1 MNKADVTR
9 FFKNIG
15 KGVSRRS
22 PEILIGMG
30 ITGMIT
36 TTVLAVKATPK
47 ALELIEQ
54 EKRKRISEATI
65 EEAREW
71 ADAGGVKIS
80 PVDYVKLCW
89 KPYVPAAV
97 TGVFS
102 VACVVGASSKYA
114 KRNAALA
121 TAYKLS
127 TTALQDYREKVVET
141 IGEKKAKD
149 IRDKVVGDKVEKKE
163 VEVASPKSNV
173 IESMKDVIFH
183 DMAFGQTFYSDVESI
198 RKAVNDFNYEMLSS
212 QYGSLNDFYDLLG
225 IEHIDIGN
233 SLGWNISRDGQLE
246 VSCDRTS
253 VTKDGRPCYVLEYH
267 KAPEYDYYKL

>member
-1 MNKADVTR
+1 MKKNDVTK

-15 KGVSRRS
+15 RSVSKRS

-47 ALELIEQ
+47 ALELIEE
-54 EKRKRISEATI
+54 EKRKRIKEATI

-89 KPYVPAAV
+89 KPYTPAVV
-97 TGVFS
+97 TCAFS
-102 VACVVGASSKYA
+102 AACIIGASSKYA

-127 TTALQDYREKVVET
+127 TTALSDYKEKVVET

-149 IRDKVVGDKVEKKE
+149 IRDKVVQDKVEKKE
-163 VEVASPKSNV
+163 VTTPKSNV
-173 IESMKDVIFH
+173 IESVKDVIFH

-198 RKAVNDFNYEMLSS
+198 RKAVNDFNYEMLTG

-225 IEHIDIGN
+225 IERIDIGN

>member
-1 MNKADVTR
+1 MNKTTVTR

-15 KGVSRRS
+15 KGVSKHS

-47 ALELIEQ
+47 ALELINDE
-54 EKRKRISEATI
+54 ERKRIKEATI

-71 ADAGGVKIS
+71 SEAGGIKFT
-80 PVDYVKLCW
+80 PVDYVKTCW

-102 VACVVGASSKYA
+102 IACIVGASSVHA

-127 TTALQDYREKVVET
+127 TTALSDYREKVIET
-141 IGEKKAKD
+141 VGEKKAKD
-149 IRDKVVGDKVEKKE
+149 IRDKVVKEKVEKTDTT
-163 VEVASPKSNV
+163 PKSNV
-173 IESMKDVIFH
+173 IPTMKDVIFH
-183 DMAFGQTFYSDVESI
+183 DVAFGQTFYSDVETV
-198 RKAVNDFNYEMLSS
+198 RKAVNDINYEMLVG
-212 QYGSLNDFYDLLG
+212 QYASLNDFYDLLNIDH
-225 IEHIDIGN
+225 IEMGDM
-233 SLGWNISRDGQLE
+233 LGWNISRHGQLE
-246 VSCDRTS
+246 VSYDQTS

-267 KAPEYDYYKL
+267 VAPEYDYYKA

>member
-1 MNKADVTR
+1 MNKASVTR

-15 KGVSRRS
+15 RGVSKHS

-30 ITGMIT
+30 ITGMVT

-54 EKRKRISEATI
+54 EKRKRIGSATI

-71 ADAGGVKIS
+71 SEAGGVSIS

-89 KPYVPAAV
+89 KPYIPAAV

-102 VACVVGASSKYA
+102 IACVVGASSVHA

-127 TTALQDYREKVVET
+127 TTALADYRDKVVET
-141 IGEKKAKD
+141 VGEKKAKEV
-149 IRDKVVGDKVEKKE
+149 RDKVVKEKVETKE
-163 VEVASPKSNV
+163 VIPTSNV
-173 IESMKDVIFH
+173 IESMKDVIFY

-198 RKAVNDFNYEMLSS
+198 RKAVNDLNYEMLSS
-212 QYGSLNDFYDLLG
+212 QYASLNDFYDLLN
-225 IEHIDIGN
+225 IDRIDIGN
-233 SLGWNISRDGQLE
+233 SLGWNISRDGQME
-246 VSCDRTS
+246 VSFDRTS